1 MTTMFKTMTVL
12 GALSVGGLGLGEAA
26 WAASDTTTT
35 APQAGIDCPGPGAMM
50 GRGGQ
55 GMGFRG
61 RFDPDRE
68 LTADQVRVITQ
79 AHLIRMGDDDKLK
92 VGEIRESTQKSYS
105 VQLLNAD
112 GSVARTMELAKNG
125 MPLGRPK

>member
-26 WAASDTTTT
+26 WAASDTATT
-35 APQAGIDCPGPGAMM
+35 AQPAIDCPGPGAMM
-50 GRGGQ
+50 GRGGP
-55 GMGFRG
+55 GMGGR

-68 LTADQVRVITQ
+68 LTADQIRVITQ
-79 AHLIRMGDDDKLK
+79 AHLIRMGDDANFK
-92 VGEIRESTQKSYS
+92 VGEIRESTAKSYS